1 MSLTHWGK
9 YMKASKNW
17 KYAVATFGVIAL
29 ALTSCSSKSTPS
41 NTASAINLTGSG
53 STFAIPLLDAC
64 KAGFTG
70 ATGNTYTYTGGGS
83 GAGRT
88 ASDKGINDF
97 NFSDTP
103 HTAATRLATVIHI
116 PVIAAPIAVMYKLT
130 LAQPLKLS
138 ATTIA
143 GIFGGTIT
151 KWNDAAIAGENP
163 GVALPAK
170 AIKVIYR
177 SDASGTTGN
186 FTNFL
191 YGMASTVW
199 TKAGSNDFKSGF
211 PGALDSSA
219 NLGRIVGAAGSSGV
233 TALAGS
239 TPDSITYA
247 EKSYAKA
254 AGLSIADIKNA
265 AGNYQ
270 VPDAA
275 GTSAFLGAA
284 TVNSNGYLTFN
295 YGTTIANAYPLGIV
309 SYALVDTTS
318 KNGAA
323 LKGFLN
329 YVLDSKCP
337 TTDPSLEYASIS
349 GPLLTLDKA
358 QIAKLG

>member
-1 MSLTHWGK
+1 
-9 YMKASKNW
+9 MKMTKKWIFAVLILMAAIIAALLFSAKPSSTKSNASVN
-17 KYAVATFGVIAL
+17 L
-29 ALTSCSSKSTPS
+29 AG
-41 NTASAINLTGSG
+41 AG

-64 KAGFTG
+64 KAGYTS

-103 HTAATRLATVIHI
+103 HTAATRLATVIHV
-116 PVIAAPIAVMYKLT
+116 PVIAAPIAVMYKLD

-138 ATTIA
+138 ASTAA

-151 KWNDAAIAGENP
+151 KWNDPAITGENA
-163 GVALPAK
+163 GIALPART
-170 AIKVIYR
+170 IHVIYR

-191 YGMASTVW
+191 HGMAPSVW
-199 TKAGSNDFKSGF
+199 TKSGSNDFKSGF
-211 PGALDSSA
+211 PGALDSPA
-219 NLGRIVGAAGSSGV
+219 NLGRVVGTAGSSGV

-247 EKSYAKA
+247 EKSYARA
-254 AGLSIADIKNA
+254 AGLSVAHIKNA
-265 AGNYQ
+265 AGNFQ
-270 VPDAA
+270 APDAT

-295 YGTTIANAYPLGIV
+295 YSTTVANAYPLGIV
-309 SYALVDTTS
+309 SYALVDT
-318 KNGAA
+318 KNKNSTA
-323 LKGFLN
+323 LKSFLN
-329 YVLDSKCP
+329 YILNPKCP
-337 TTDPSLEYASIS
+337 ATNPSLEYATIA
-349 GPLLTLDKA
+349 GPLLSLDLA
-358 QIAKLG
+358 QIAKIGKG

>member
-1 MSLTHWGK
+1 
-9 YMKASKNW
+9 MKISKNW
-17 KYAVATFGVIAL
+17 KFAVATFGVIAL

-41 NTASAINLTGSG
+41 NNAAAVNLTGSG

-116 PVIAAPIAVMYKLT
+116 PVIAAPIAVMYKLDLT
-130 LAQPLKLS
+130 QPLKLS
-138 ATTIA
+138 ASTIA

-151 KWNDAAIAGENP
+151 KWNDSAIAGENA
-163 GVALPAK
+163 GVTLPAK
-170 AIKVIYR
+170 SIQVIYR

-191 YGMASTVW
+191 HGMAPSVW
-199 TKAGSNDFKSGF
+199 AKIGSNDFKSGF
-211 PGALDSSA
+211 PGALDSAA

-239 TPDSITYA
+239 TPNSITYA

-284 TVNSNGYLTFN
+284 TVNANGYLTFN
-295 YGTTIANAYPLGIV
+295 YDTKIANAYPLGIV
-309 SYALVDTTS
+309 SYALVDTKS
-318 KNGAA
+318 KNGVAI
-323 LKGFLN
+323 KGFLN
-329 YVLDSKCP
+329 FILNPKCP
-337 TTDPSLEYASIS
+337 STNPSLEYATIS
-349 GPLLTLDKA
+349 GPLLTLDEA
-358 QIAKLG
+358 QIAKVG

>member
-1 MSLTHWGK
+1 
-9 YMKASKNW
+9 MKMTKKW
-17 KYAVATFGVIAL
+17 IFAVLFLIAAIIG
-29 ALTSCSSKSTPS
+29 ALLFSARPTPTKS
-41 NTASAINLTGSG
+41 NAAINLTGSG

-103 HTAATRLATVIHI
+103 HMAATRLATVIHV
-116 PVIAAPIAVMYKLT
+116 PVIAAPIAVMYKLD
-130 LAQPLKLS
+130 LVQPLKLS
-138 ATTIA
+138 AATIA

-151 KWNDAAIAGENP
+151 KWNDTAIAGENT
-163 GVALPAK
+163 GVTLPAK

-191 YGMASTVW
+191 HGMAPSVW
-199 TKAGSNDFKSGF
+199 AKVGSNDFKSGF
-211 PGALDSSA
+211 SGALDSAA

-239 TPDSITYA
+239 TPDSITYS

-254 AGLSIADIKNA
+254 AGLSIAAIKNA

-270 VPDAA
+270 TPDAA

-284 TVNSNGYLTFN
+284 TVNANGYLTFN
-295 YGTTIANAYPLGIV
+295 YDTKIANAYPLGIV
-309 SYALVDTTS
+309 SYALVDTKS
-318 KNGAA
+318 KNGVAI
-323 LKGFLN
+323 KGLLN
-329 YVLDSKCP
+329 FILNPNCP
-337 TTDPSLEYASIS
+337 ATNASLEYAAIT
-349 GPLLTLDKA
+349 GPLLSLDVA
-358 QIAKLG
+358 QIAKIG